1 MRDKLFSPYWLP
13 VWFFAAAILTG
24 AVLLHL
30 DASHPGG
37 PLGFVDA
44 LFTAT
49 SAMCVTGLVVVDTGT
64 YFSTLGQDVILAL
77 MQAGGL
83 GIMTFTTLIIHLLG
97 RHVSLNDRIAVG
109 QSLLRDPSFSLPRFL
124 LRVLLWTVALE
135 GAGALAL
142 WVMDPVGFS
151 PYSAIFHSV
160 SAFCN
165 AGFSL
170 YPDSLTRWAGHGGIN
185 TVVMV
190 LITAGGLG
198 FFVLNECGMLL
209 WDSITNWKKRRSAKI
224 RLSWHSTVV
233 LQTSFFLVIVGTV
246 VIFFAEGAAG
256 NATHGFWE
264 HLWISLFQSVSSRTA
279 GFNTVEIGAM
289 TNVSLAFMMLLML
302 VGGSPGSCAGGIKTT
317 TFRALCAFV
326 WAQFR
331 GWRQVHIGRFSLD
344 QHSLN
349 TVVSLV
355 TMTFLLVGTGTMILA
370 ALDSGSSGPYL
381 MARDEFLADMFE
393 TISAFATVGL
403 STGLTPTLG
412 DAEKVAVI
420 ILMFVGRLGPVWLLS
435 ALQSWQSE
443 RRFRVP
449 TANLPFG

>member
-1 MRDKLFSPYWLP
+1 MRDKLLSPYWLP
-13 VWFFAAAILTG
+13 VWFFAGAILTG
-24 AVLLHL
+24 TVLLYL

-37 PLGFVDA
+37 PLSFVDA

-64 YFSTLGQDVILAL
+64 YFSTFGQDVILAL
-77 MQAGGL
+77 IQAGGL

-97 RHVSLNDRIAVG
+97 KHVSLNDRIAVG
-109 QSLLRDPSFSLPRFL
+109 QSLLRDPSFSLPKFL
-124 LRVLLWTVALE
+124 FRVVVWTFALE
-135 GAGALAL
+135 GLGALIL
-142 WVMDPVGFS
+142 WAMDPVGFS
-151 PYSAIFHSV
+151 PYSAVFHSV

-170 YPDSLTRWAGHGGIN
+170 YSDSLTQWAGHGGVN
-185 TVVMV
+185 TVFMV
-190 LITAGGLG
+190 LIIAGGLG
-198 FFVLNECGMLL
+198 FFVLNECGTLFWAVL
-209 WDSITNWKKRRSAKI
+209 FRENKKRTPL
-224 RLSWHSTVV
+224 RLSWHSRIV
-233 LQTSFFLVIVGTV
+233 LETSFFLVVIGAV

-256 NATHGFWE
+256 NANHGFW
-264 HLWISLFQSVSSRTA
+264 HHFWTSLFQSVTSRTA
-279 GFNTVEIGAM
+279 GFNTVEIGSM
-289 TNVSLAFMMLLML
+289 TNVSLAFMLLLMI

-317 TFRALCAFV
+317 TFRALCGFI

-331 GWRQVHIGRFSLD
+331 GWRQVRIGRFALD
-344 QHSLN
+344 QHALN

-355 TMTFLLVGTGTMILA
+355 TMSFLLVGMGTMILA
-370 ALDSGSSGPYL
+370 ALDSGTGPYL
-381 MARDEFLADMFE
+381 MARDEFLADVFE
-393 TISAFATVGL
+393 TVSAFATVGL
-403 STGLTPTLG
+403 STGLTPSLG
-412 DAEKVAVI
+412 DAEKVTVI

>member
-13 VWFFAAAILTG
+13 VWFFAGAILAG
-24 AVLLHL
+24 AILLHL

-37 PLGFVDA
+37 PLGFLDA

-64 YFSTLGQDVILAL
+64 YFSTFGQDVILTL
-77 MQAGGL
+77 IQAGGL

-97 RHVSLNDRIAVG
+97 KHVSLSDRIAVG
-109 QSLLRDPSFSLPRFL
+109 QSLLRDPNFSLPRFL
-124 LRVLLWTVALE
+124 LRVVLWTFVFE
-135 GAGALAL
+135 GVGAVVL
-142 WVMDPVGFS
+142 WAMDPVGFS
-151 PYSAIFHSV
+151 PYSALFHSV

-170 YPDSLTRWAGHGGIN
+170 YPDSLTQWAGHGGIN
-185 TVVMV
+185 TVFIV

-198 FFVLNECGMLL
+198 FFVLNECGTLL
-209 WDSITNWKKRRSAKI
+209 WKKVFCRKGSLCAPD
-224 RLSWHSTVV
+224 RLSWHSIVV
-233 LQTSFFLVIVGTV
+233 LQTSFFLVVVGTV
-246 VIFFAEGAAG
+246 IIFLAEGAAG
-256 NATHGFWE
+256 NASSGLWQHFWT
-264 HLWISLFQSVSSRTA
+264 SLFQSVTCRTA
-279 GFNTVEIGAM
+279 GFNTLDIGSM
-289 TNVSLAFMMLLML
+289 TNVSLAFMMMLML

-317 TFRALCAFV
+317 TFRALCGFV

-331 GWRQVHIGRFSLD
+331 GWRQVRIGRFALD

-349 TVVSLV
+349 TVVSLI
-355 TMTFLLVGTGTMILA
+355 TMTFLLVGSGVMILA
-370 ALDSGSSGPYL
+370 ALDSSGGSYL

-403 STGLTPTLG
+403 STGLTPSLG
-412 DAEKVAVI
+412 DGEKVAVI

>member
-1 MRDKLFSPYWLP
+1 MRNKLVSPYWLP
-13 VWFFAAAILTG
+13 VWFFAGAILTG
-24 AVLLHL
+24 ALLLHL

-64 YFSTLGQDVILAL
+64 YFSTFGQNVILAL
-77 MQAGGL
+77 IQAGGL
-83 GIMTFTTLIIHLLG
+83 GIMTFTTLIIQLLG
-97 RHVSLNDRIAVG
+97 KHVSLNDRIAVG
-109 QSLLRDPSFSLPRFL
+109 QSLLRDPNFSLPRFL
-124 LRVLLWTVALE
+124 LRVLVWTFALE

-142 WVMDPVGFS
+142 WAMDPVGFS
-151 PYSAIFHSV
+151 PYSAVFHSV

-170 YPDSLTRWAGHGGIN
+170 YPDSLTQWAGHGGMN
-185 TVVMV
+185 TVFIV

-209 WDSITNWKKRRSAKI
+209 WDSVLNRWRRRRKPL

-233 LQTSFFLVIVGTV
+233 LQTSVFLVVVGTV

-256 NATHGFWE
+256 NAGNGFRE
-264 HLWISLFQSVSSRTA
+264 HFWAALFQSVTSRTA

-317 TFRALCAFV
+317 TFRALCGFV

-331 GWRQVHIGRFSLD
+331 GWRQVRIGRFSLD

-355 TMTFLLVGTGTMILA
+355 TMTFLLVGAGTLILA
-370 ALDSGSSGPYL
+370 ALDSGGSGPYL

-393 TISAFATVGL
+393 VISAFATVGL

-412 DAEKVAVI
+412 DAEKVVVI

>member
-13 VWFFAAAILTG
+13 VWFFAGAILTG
-24 AVLLHL
+24 AFLLHL

-37 PLGFVDA
+37 SLGFIDA

-64 YFSTLGQDVILAL
+64 YFSTFGQDVILAL
-77 MQAGGL
+77 IQTGGL

-97 RHVSLNDRIAVG
+97 KHVSLNDRIAVG

-124 LRVLLWTVALE
+124 LRVVLWTFALE
-135 GAGALAL
+135 GIGAVAL
-142 WVMDPVGFS
+142 WLMDPVGFS
-151 PYSAIFHSV
+151 PYSALFHSV

-170 YPDSLTRWAGHGGIN
+170 YPDSLTQWAGHGGIN
-185 TVVMV
+185 AVFIV

-198 FFVLNECGMLL
+198 FFVLNECGTLL
-209 WDSITNWKKRRSAKI
+209 WKKIYCRKGGLCAPD

-233 LQTSFFLVIVGTV
+233 LETSFFLVVIGTV
-246 VIFFAEGAAG
+246 IIFLAEGAAG
-256 NATHGFWE
+256 NASNGFWQ
-264 HLWISLFQSVSSRTA
+264 HFWTSLFQSVTSRTA
-279 GFNTVEIGAM
+279 GFNTLDIGSM

-317 TFRALCAFV
+317 TFRALCGFV

-331 GWRQVHIGRFSLD
+331 GWRQVRIGRFALD

-349 TVVSLV
+349 TVVSLI
-355 TMTFLLVGTGTMILA
+355 TMTFLLVGSGVMILA
-370 ALDSGSSGPYL
+370 ALDSGGGPYL

-393 TISAFATVGL
+393 VISAFATVGL
-403 STGLTPTLG
+403 STGLTPSLG
-412 DAEKVAVI
+412 DGEKVAVI

>member
-13 VWFFAAAILTG
+13 VWFFAGAILAG
-24 AVLLHL
+24 ATLLYL

-37 PLGFVDA
+37 SLSFVDA

-49 SAMCVTGLVVVDTGT
+49 SAMCVTGLAVVDTGS
-64 YFSTLGQDVILAL
+64 YFSTFGLDVILTL
-77 MQAGGL
+77 IQAGGL

-97 RHVSLNDRIAVG
+97 QHVSLNDRIAVG
-109 QSLLRDPSFSLPRFL
+109 QSLLRDPSFSLPKFL
-124 LRVLLWTVALE
+124 FRVVVWTVALE
-135 GAGALAL
+135 GLGALAL
-142 WVMDPVGFS
+142 WTMDPVGFS
-151 PYSAIFHSV
+151 PYSAIFHSI

-185 TVVMV
+185 AVFIV

-198 FFVLNECGMLL
+198 FFVLNECGSVL
-209 WDSITNWKKRRSAKI
+209 WTALFSRNGRRAPV
-224 RLSWHSTVV
+224 RLSWHSIIV
-233 LQTSFFLVIVGTV
+233 LQTSLFLVVAGTV

-256 NATHGFWE
+256 NATYGFWQ
-264 HLWISLFQSVSSRTA
+264 HFWTSLFQSVTSRTA
-279 GFNTVEIGAM
+279 GFNTVDIGAM

-317 TFRALCAFV
+317 TFRALCGFV

-331 GWRQVHIGRFSLD
+331 GWRQVRIGRFALG
-344 QHSLN
+344 QHALN

-355 TMTFLLVGTGTMILA
+355 TMTFLLVGTGVMILA
-370 ALDSGSSGPYL
+370 ALDSGGHGPYL

-393 TISAFATVGL
+393 SISAFATVGL

-449 TANLPFG
+449 TSNLPFG